1 MRIAKFALKMAF
13 AVVGL
18 VLLADQRTAANAGI
32 PLQALAGNYSNTCQ
46 GTFAV
51 CLDSTTF
58 APTDCGTGSPIVVPL
73 TELEVGALTRDV
85 EGNSCDTQF
94 GVAANLPPDKT
105 PPLLGPAT
113 PFVAKT
119 LNYDPTTGTGDIS
132 VTEYNGAK
140 CIGSTFD
147 STGATEKADF
157 KYHFVAS
164 DGGKHIDMIT
174 TSANLFVTGT
184 TGNAIGTFSVSCTSL
199 RQ

>member
-1 MRIAKFALKMAF
+1 MRIAKFALTMAF
-13 AVVGL
+13 AVAGL
-18 VLLADQRTAANAGI
+18 LLLADRRAAADEGI
-32 PLQALAGNYSNTCQ
+32 PLKALAGNYSNTCQ

-51 CLDSTTF
+51 CLDSTTH
-58 APTDCGTGSPIVVPL
+58 APTDCATGSPIVVPL

-132 VTEYNGAK
+132 ATEYNGGK

-157 KYHFVAS
+157 KYHFAAS
-164 DGGKHIDMIT
+164 NGGKRVDMIA
-174 TSANLFVTGT
+174 TSANLFVTDT
-184 TGNAIGTFSVSCTSL
+184 TGNFIGAFSVSCTNL